1 MEENLRACLPAS
13 LPFACPALTASRRVG
28 LADTQIQIQLQSNSR
43 RNKRRNYM
51 HTYLWTC
58 SPSAKLTLTTTMR
71 IANNESFPLLLA
83 TQLNC
88 FCMLFRCSSFCL
100 SVSHSLCFR
109 CLPPYRF
116 CLTLRLFDIFV
127 FCFAFYILY
136 FYFTFIS
143 LLLFCFNSSLFAHN
157 FSETCVRR
165 QTNAWINT
173 HWANDNEWMSEWVS
187 GWVNEWMSE
196 WMAVRGR
203 GRWVNAL
210 FEKCKSQIQ
219 NTST

>member
-1 MEENLRACLPAS
+1 MNLFSVSKINIDNNNANS
-13 LPFACPALTASRRVG
+13 KQWEFPFVVG
-28 LADTQIQIQLQSNSR
+28 HAI
-43 RNKRRNYM
+43 K
-51 HTYLWTC
+51 
-58 SPSAKLTLTTTMR
+58 
-71 IANNESFPLLLA
+71 LLLHVIS
-83 TQLNC
+83 LL
-88 FCMLFRCSSFCL
+88 LFL
-100 SVSHSLCFR
+100 SLSLSPTLCASVVF
-109 CLPPYRF
+109 LPIAFVWLCAY
-116 CLTLRLFDIFV
+116 LTFLF

-187 GWVNEWMSE
+187 GWVNEWMSD

>member
-13 LPFACPALTASRRVG
+13 LPFACPALTAPRRVG

-100 SVSHSLCFR
+100 SHSLCFP

-127 FCFAFYILY
+127 FLFCVLYFVFLFY
-136 FYFTFIS
+136 FYFAS
-143 LLLFCFNSSLFAHN
+143 SFCFNSSLFAHN